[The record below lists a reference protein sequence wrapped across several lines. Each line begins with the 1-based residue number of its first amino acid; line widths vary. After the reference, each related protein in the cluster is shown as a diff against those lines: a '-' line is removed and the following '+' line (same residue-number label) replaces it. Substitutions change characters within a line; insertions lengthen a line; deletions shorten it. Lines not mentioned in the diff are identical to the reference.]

1 MNYEKIKNESFELAQ
16 TTADERNAALKN
28 LANLLKTHEKEIIE
42 ANNKDIQMAEKN
54 NLSPQIISR
63 LKFQGNKL
71 KDAIKGIED
80 VISFEDPL
88 FKTTLKRKLADTL
101 TLKRITCPIGVIG
114 VIFES
119 RPDAMIQ
126 IASLCIKSGNA
137 VVLKGGREAKNSNIL
152 LASLIKEA
160 GIKAGFGDNFVNLLE
175 DRSDVNELLKMHD
188 YVDLIIP
195 RGSNEFVSYIME
207 NSKIPVMGHSDG
219 ICNIYVDDDAD
230 IEKAIDII
238 IDSKTQ
244 YVAACNAAEN
254 LLVHEKIATKLLP
267 KLYDSS
273 ASKIKLRGTKDVQSI
288 IDCEEATGDDFH
300 TEYLDYILSAKI
312 VPSID
317 AAIDEINE
325 NSSHHT
331 DCIISKN
338 RQNIERFTRAIDS
351 SSIFSNCS
359 TRFADGYRYGFG
371 AEVGISTGKLHARG
385 PVGLEGLITYKYTLS
400 GDGDIVKPYAEQE
413 KTFNFVDL

>member
-119 RPDAMIQ
+119 RPDAMVQ

-137 VVLKGGREAKNSNIL
+137 VVLKGGSEAKNSNIL

-160 GIKAGFGDNFVNLLE
+160 GKEAGFGDNFINLLE
-175 DRSDVNELLKMHD
+175 DRSDVGELLKMHN

-219 ICNIYVDDDAD
+219 VCNIYVDSDAD
-230 IEKAIDII
+230 IKKAIDII

-244 YVAACNAAEN
+244 Y
-254 LLVHEKIATKLLP
+254 I
-267 KLYDSS
+267 SS
-273 ASKIKLRGTKDVQSI
+273 
-288 IDCEEATGDDFH
+288 
-300 TEYLDYILSAKI
+300 LDRKS
-312 VPSID
+312 V
-317 AAIDEINE
+317 
-325 NSSHHT
+325 
-331 DCIISKN
+331 
-338 RQNIERFTRAIDS
+338 
-351 SSIFSNCS
+351 
-359 TRFADGYRYGFG
+359 
-371 AEVGISTGKLHARG
+371 V
-385 PVGLEGLITYKYTLS
+385 
-400 GDGDIVKPYAEQE
+400 
-413 KTFNFVDL
+413 

>member
-119 RPDAMIQ
+119 RPDAMVQ
-126 IASLCIKSGNA
+126 IAALCIKSGNA
-137 VVLKGGREAKNSNIL
+137 VVLKGGSEAKNSNIL

-160 GIKAGFGDNFVNLLE
+160 GKVTGFGDNFINLLE
-175 DRSDVNELLKMHD
+175 YRSDVGELLKMHN

-219 ICNIYVDDDAD
+219 VCNIYVDSDAD
-230 IEKAIDII
+230 IKKAVDII

-244 YVAACNAAEN
+244 YVSACNA
-254 LLVHEKIATKLLP
+254 
-267 KLYDSS
+267 S
-273 ASKIKLRGTKDVQSI
+273 A
-288 IDCEEATGDDFH
+288 
-300 TEYLDYILSAKI
+300 
-312 VPSID
+312 
-317 AAIDEINE
+317 
-325 NSSHHT
+325 
-331 DCIISKN
+331 N
-338 RQNIERFTRAIDS
+338 R
-351 SSIFSNCS
+351 
-359 TRFADGYRYGFG
+359 
-371 AEVGISTGKLHARG
+371 V
-385 PVGLEGLITYKYTLS
+385 
-400 GDGDIVKPYAEQE
+400 EQFE
-413 KTFNFVDL
+413 KTSAESIARVNLSMLCSLLDIMQSVWCELFSLISFIAASIEGTVFAESM

>member
-1 MNYEKIKNESFELAQ
+1 MNYGNIKKESFNLAQ
-16 TTADERNAALKN
+16 TTLSERNTALKN
-28 LANLLKTHEKEIIE
+28 LANLLKTHEKEITT
-42 ANNKDIQMAEKN
+42 ANNKDIQAAEKD
-54 NLSPQIISR
+54 NLEPQIIAR

-88 FKTTLKRKLADTL
+88 FKTTLKRKLDDTL

-137 VVLKGGREAKNSNIL
+137 VVLKGGREARNSNIL

-254 LLVHEKIATKLLP
+254 LLVHEKIAAKLLP
-267 KLYDSS
+267 KLYDAS

-312 VPSID
+312 VPSIG

-338 RQNIERFTRAIDS
+338 KQNIERFTRAIDS

-385 PVGLEGLITYKYTLS
+385 PVGLEGLITYKYTLE

-413 KTFNFVDL
+413 KAFNFIDL

>member
-54 NLSPQIISR
+54 NLSPQIIAR

-88 FKTTLKRKLADTL
+88 FKTTLKRKLDDTL

-160 GIKAGFGDNFVNLLE
+160 GIKAGFGDNFINLLE

-219 ICNIYVDDDAD
+219 ICNIYVDNDAD

-254 LLVHEKIATKLLP
+254 LLVHEKIAAKLLP
-267 KLYDSS
+267 KLYDAS

-385 PVGLEGLITYKYTLS
+385 PVGLEGLITYKYTLE

>member
-1 MNYEKIKNESFELAQ
+1 MNYENIKNESFELAQ

-54 NLSPQIISR
+54 SLSPQIISR

-119 RPDAMIQ
+119 RPDAMVQ
-126 IASLCIKSGNA
+126 IAALCIKSGNA
-137 VVLKGGREAKNSNIL
+137 VVLKGGSEAKNSNIL

-160 GIKAGFGDNFVNLLE
+160 GKEAGFGDNFINLLE
-175 DRSDVNELLKMHD
+175 DRSDVGELLKMHN

-219 ICNIYVDDDAD
+219 VCNIYVDSDAD
-230 IEKAIDII
+230 IKKAVDII

-244 YVAACNAAEN
+244 YVSACNAAEN
-254 LLVHEKIATKLLP
+254 LLVHEKIAPKLLP
-267 KLYDSS
+267 ELQKTS
-273 ASKIKLRGTKDVQSI
+273 ATSIKLLGTKEVQDI
-288 IDCEEATGDDFH
+288 IECETATEDDFR
-300 TEYLDYILSAKI
+300 TEYLDYILSTKT

-317 AAIDEINE
+317 AAIKEINE

-331 DCIISKN
+331 DCIISNNEQSIDK
-338 RQNIERFTRAIDS
+338 FTRAIDS
-351 SSIFSNCS
+351 ADVFSNCS
-359 TRFADGYRYGFG
+359 TRFADGYRFGFG